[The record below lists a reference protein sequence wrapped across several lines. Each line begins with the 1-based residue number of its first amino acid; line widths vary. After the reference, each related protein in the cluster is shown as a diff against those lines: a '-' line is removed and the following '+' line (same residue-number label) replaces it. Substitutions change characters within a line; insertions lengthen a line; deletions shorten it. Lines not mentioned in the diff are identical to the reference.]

1 MRPDADLPSD
11 PVTTTPTRP
20 PRRARGR
27 RSVGC
32 LVAAAVG
39 LLAVACSSGSGETGT
54 GSGPTTA
61 GGSSSTSSTT
71 SSTLPATTT
80 TAAPTPPPAP
90 AEAPYDNQLAELA
103 CTLLAP
109 DEIQAQFGGPVAAPV
124 PLDPYCAW
132 KIGVDGFVGVTVM
145 PNQPVR
151 QLRSFPGLAA
161 SDVADLGDGAFFA
174 VNKTLYLG
182 MGPTTYV
189 IQFERGAEWVNSNQ
203 PKLVALGQTIL
214 DRLGFVPEP
223 LPPPETAPPN
233 PDDPEATAPPPST
246 TTTTRP
252 KPPPVGPPAPI
263 VRPVAPLDPKRVLG
277 PSDPLRIW
285 VGGDSIAGGPAWA
298 VGDAARPLGA
308 TVHTEFQVGTGLSR
322 PDFFDWYRHLNAVAD
337 AYDPEIMILLFGGN
351 DIQPLQLPFGGGTV
365 GYGDPDGRWL
375 AEYRRRVAAIM
386 DTLAVRGRQV
396 IWLGTPPME
405 AAEYNDQMAALNE
418 IYASE
423 AAAREDWVTYFD
435 AWTMFSPPGEPG
447 VFTRTLPDAEGQ
459 PQSVRFDDIHYDV
472 AGSKLLAAALLDT
485 VRTVSSLPAG

>member
-1 MRPDADLPSD
+1 MTHAPDRTS
-11 PVTTTPTRP
+11 
-20 PRRARGR
+20 RAG
-27 RSVGC
+27 VGARV
-32 LVAAAVG
+32 LVVA
-39 LLAVACSSGSGETGT
+39 LAIGVLGAACSSGADETGA
-54 GSGPTTA
+54 P
-61 GGSSSTSSTT
+61 SSSAGSTSTSSSSSTT
-71 SSTLPATTT
+71 STAPAVTTTLP
-80 TAAPTPPPAP
+80 PTPPPAP
-90 AEAPYDNQLAELA
+90 AEAPYDNQIAELA

-109 DEIQAQFGGPVAAPV
+109 DEIQSQFGGPVAAPV

-145 PNQPVR
+145 PNQPIR

-161 SDVADLGDGAFFA
+161 GDVADLGDGAFFA

-203 PKLVALGQTIL
+203 PKLVALGQVML
-214 DRLGFVPEP
+214 DRLGFVPP
-223 LPPPETAPPN
+223 PKPPPETVPPDPEN
-233 PDDPEATAPPPST
+233 PDATAAPTST

-252 KPPPVGPPAPI
+252 KPPAVGPPAPI
-263 VRPVAPLDPKRVLG
+263 VRPVAPLDPKRVLS

-365 GYGDPDGRWL
+365 SYGDPEGRWL

-396 IWLGTPPME
+396 IWVGTPPME
-405 AAEYNDQMAALNE
+405 APDYNAQMAALNE

-423 AAAREDWVTYFD
+423 AAARANWVTYFD
-435 AWTMFSPPGEPG
+435 AWTMFSPAGEPG
-447 VFTRTLPDAEGQ
+447 VFTRTLPDAAGE
-459 PQSVRFDDIHYDV
+459 PQNVRFDDIHYDV
-472 AGSKLLAAALLDT
+472 AGSRLLAAALLDV
-485 VRTVSSLPAG
+485 VREVSSLPAA